1 MHTSIRHMN
10 YAVDLKEQIEEA
22 DARAY
27 LAAINERN
35 THGNRNRF
43 DELIAELEA
52 IDPDFNAW
60 YDDDKN
66 IPQYICWSKCQYVL
80 AGIEK
85 RIAFVHEHRI
95 T

>member
-27 LAAINERN
+27 LAMMEERISHKN
-35 THGNRNRF
+35 KSRF
-43 DELIAELEA
+43 TELVDQLAE
-52 IDPDFNAW
+52 IDPDFDQW

-66 IPQYICWSKCQYVL
+66 IPQYICWSKCRYVL
-80 AGIEK
+80 DAIEK
-85 RIAFVHEHRI
+85 RIAFVHEQTI
-95 T
+95 A